1 MKPMQLVLLLATAS
15 VSLAAGCPFA
25 KFAKAGGNG
34 PPELDHEK
42 LAKSSLRVKVKVG
55 KQPIHPP
62 VAAVPVYRLSDYAVI
77 LM

>member
-1 MKPMQLVLLLATAS
+1 MKPMQLLLLLATAS

-42 LAKSSLRVKVKVG
+42 LGELYAQMKKYTPHEGASFDTEDSTFR
-55 KQPIHPP
+55 HPEIKNE
-62 VAAVPVYRLSDYAVI
+62 L
-77 LM
+77 